1 MEARRNATALT
12 KCIADGMDARRAVFV
27 YQMRPQMVV
36 RNLKATQIMENQP
49 IVRNIVSIKTPPAQP
64 GFLGPDHTARAVV
77 YREFEHSDP
86 FILLMDDFLDKKDD
100 EPVGGPHPH
109 AGFETVSLL
118 LEGEIGDETHTMKQG
133 DFQMMTAGSGIVHT
147 EAIEGRT
154 RMRLLQMW
162 LNLPKADRWT
172 EPRVQ
177 DLAFENAPAAERD
190 GVKTVLYSG
199 SFAGLRSPVKNYVP
213 VTIADIRLQPGAS
226 LSETLP
232 ASYNAFLYV
241 IEGDLSV
248 GNEGK
253 ALNVNQIGW
262 LSRGAAGETSN
273 LNIVAGAAGARV
285 VLYAGEPQHDSI
297 VSHGPFISDNQEE
310 IKDLYSD
317 FRHGK
322 MRHVSTLSEG
332 QRFNY

>member
-1 MEARRNATALT
+1 
-12 KCIADGMDARRAVFV
+12 
-27 YQMRPQMVV
+27 
-36 RNLKATQIMENQP
+36 MENQG
-49 IVRNIVSIKTPPAQP
+49 IVRNIMSIKTPPAQP

-77 YREFEHSDP
+77 CHEFEHSDP
-86 FILLMDDFLDKKDD
+86 FIVLMDDFLDKKDD

-133 DFQMMTAGSGIVHT
+133 DFQIMTAGSGIVHT
-147 EAIEGRT
+147 ETIEGRS

-162 LNLPKADRWT
+162 LNLPRANRWAT
-172 EPRVQ
+172 PRVQ
-177 DLAFENAPAAERD
+177 DLTFANAPAADRN

-213 VTIADIRLQPGAS
+213 LIVADIRLQPGAS
-226 LSETLP
+226 LAESLP

-241 IEGDLSV
+241 IAGNVAIGDEAKDL
-248 GNEGK
+248 K
-253 ALNVNQIGW
+253 TNQIGW
-262 LSRGAAGETSN
+262 LSRGAAGESSE
-273 LNIVAGAAGARV
+273 LIVAAGTEGARV
-285 VLYAGEPQHDSI
+285 VLYAGEPQNDSI
-297 VSHGPFISDNQEE
+297 VSHGPFIADHQEE

-322 MRHVSTLSEG
+322 MRHVSTLSDG

>member
-1 MEARRNATALT
+1 MASLFRKE
-12 KCIADGMDARRAVFV
+12 K
-27 YQMRPQMVV
+27 
-36 RNLKATQIMENQP
+36 QIMENQR
-49 IVRNIVSIKTPPAQP
+49 IVRNIVSIKTPPANP
-64 GFLGPDHTARAVV
+64 GFLGPDHTARAVI
-77 YREFEHSDP
+77 YHEFEHSDP

-147 EAIEGRT
+147 ETIEGKS

-172 EPRVQ
+172 APRVQ
-177 DLAFENAPAAERD
+177 DLSFENVPVAEAN
-190 GVKTVLYSG
+190 GVKTYLYSG
-199 SFAGLRSPVKNYVP
+199 AFAGLHSPVKNHVP
-213 VTIADIRLQPGAS
+213 LIVADIRLQPGAKLAES
-226 LSETLP
+226 LP

-241 IEGDLSV
+241 IEGDVTV
-248 GNEGK
+248 GDEEQ
-253 ALNVNQIGW
+253 ALKINQIGW
-262 LSRGAAGETSN
+262 MSQGATGETSE
-273 LNIVAGAAGARV
+273 LTVAAGASGARV
-285 VLYAGEPQHDSI
+285 VLYAGEPQHDEI
-297 VSHGPFISDNQEE
+297 VSHGPFISDHQEE
-310 IKDLYSD
+310 IRDLYSD

>member
-1 MEARRNATALT
+1 
-12 KCIADGMDARRAVFV
+12 
-27 YQMRPQMVV
+27 
-36 RNLKATQIMENQP
+36 MENQG
-49 IVRNIVSIKTPPAQP
+49 IIRNIISIKTPPAQP
-64 GFLGPDHTARAVV
+64 GFLGSDHTARAVI

-86 FILLMDDFLDKKDD
+86 FIALMDDFLDKKDD

-118 LEGEIGDETHTMKQG
+118 LEGEIGDETHTMRQG
-133 DFQMMTAGSGIVHT
+133 DFQMMTAGSGIVHSET
-147 EAIEGRT
+147 IEGRS

-172 EPRVQ
+172 APRVQ
-177 DLAFENAPAAERD
+177 DLTFENAPAAERN

-199 SFAGLRSPVKNYVP
+199 TFAGLRSPVKNYVP
-213 VTIADIRLQPGAS
+213 LIVADIRLQPGATLTES
-226 LSETLP
+226 LP

-241 IEGDLSV
+241 IEGNVTV
-248 GNEGK
+248 GDEGK
-253 ALNVNQIGW
+253 VLKINQIGW
-262 LSRGAAGETSN
+262 LSRGVAEEESMLTVAAGAE
-273 LNIVAGAAGARV
+273 GARV
-285 VLYAGEPQHDSI
+285 VLYAGEPQNDSI
-297 VSHGPFISDNQEE
+297 VSHGPFISDHQEE
-310 IKDLYSD
+310 IKELYSD

>member
-1 MEARRNATALT
+1 
-12 KCIADGMDARRAVFV
+12 
-27 YQMRPQMVV
+27 
-36 RNLKATQIMENQP
+36 MENQG
-49 IVRNIVSIKTPPAQP
+49 IARNIISIKTPPAQP

-77 YREFEHSDP
+77 YGEFEHSDP

-118 LEGEIGDETHTMKQG
+118 LEGEIGDETHMMKQG

-147 EAIEGRT
+147 ETIEGKS

-162 LNLPKADRWT
+162 LNLPKADRWAT
-172 EPRVQ
+172 PRVQ
-177 DLAFENAPAAERD
+177 DLAFENAPVVEKN

-199 SFAGLRSPVKNYVP
+199 SFAGLHSPVKNYVP
-213 VTIADIRLQPGAS
+213 LIVADIQLQPGVS
-226 LSETLP
+226 INETLP

-241 IEGDLSV
+241 IEGDVVV
-248 GNEGK
+248 GDNRK
-253 ALNVNQIGW
+253 VLNINQIGW
-262 LSRGAAGETSN
+262 LSRGAAGESSTLSAT
-273 LNIVAGAAGARV
+273 AGAGGARV
-285 VLYAGEPQHDSI
+285 LLYAGEPQNDSI
-297 VSHGPFISDNQEE
+297 VSHGPFIADRQEE

-322 MRHVSTLSEG
+322 MRHVSTLSDG